1 MIYLSLLALV
11 VALTSFTNPARSFVP
26 KLESRQERF
35 SPNQQRADAVKEAF
49 KHAWDGYYKFAFPN
63 DELLSVTNGSSNSR
77 NGWGASA
84 VDAFSTALV
93 MEIPE
98 VVNQIL
104 DFVPTINFD
113 QTNSEVSLFE
123 TTIRYLGGLLSG
135 QFKILYLKYTRP
147 LISSLAYDLLKGPL
161 SNIASSGAK
170 VDLILQQATHLA
182 DNLAYAFDT
191 PTGIPRNNLFISN
204 KTTNESPTNSL
215 ATIGTLVLE
224 WTHLSDLTGNQT
236 YAKLSQKAQSYLM
249 NPKPASSEPWPGLVG
264 SDISIN
270 TGEFQDA
277 YGGWIGGS
285 DSFYEYLIKM
295 YAYDIS
301 RFETYRDRWILAADS
316 SISHIASTPSS
327 RPDLTFLAQY
337 NGTKLILQSEHLAC
351 FDGGNFIYGGLVLNE
366 QKYIDFGLELV
377 EGCHETY
384 EKTLTGLGPETFR
397 WVTDTTPDNDLDNP
411 QPLANQADFY
421 AKAGFFFDN
430 PVYALRPEV
439 IESFYYAYRATG
451 DNKYQ
456 EWAWNAF
463 LSLNQTCR
471 TASGFAPITDTNKP
485 GGGSFLNFQ
494 ESFFF
499 AEVIKYSYLIHAPE
513 KEWQVEYEGSNPWVY
528 NTEAHP
534 FRVAGSPV

>member
-1 MIYLSLLALV
+1 MILLSLIALF
-11 VALTSFTNPARSFVP
+11 VALISYTNPAQSSIL
-26 KLESRQERF
+26 KLDSRQERF

-49 KHAWDGYYKFAFPN
+49 KHAWDGYYKFAFPK
-63 DELLSVTNGSSNSR
+63 DELLSVSNGSSNSR

-104 DFVPTINFD
+104 DYVPTINFD

-123 TTIRYLGGLLSG
+123 TTIRYLGGLLS
-135 QFKILYLKYTRP
+135 
-147 LISSLAYDLLKGPL
+147 AYDLLKGPL

-170 VDLILQQATHLA
+170 VDLILQKATHLA

-191 PTGIPRNNLFISN
+191 PSGIPRNSLFIQN
-204 KTTNESPTNSL
+204 KTTNESPINTL

-249 NPKPASSEPWPGLVG
+249 NPKPASLEPWPGLVG
-264 SDISIN
+264 TDISVI

-277 YGGWIGGS
+277 NGGWIGGS

-301 RFETYRDRWILAADS
+301 RFEIYRDRWILAADS
-316 SISHIASTPSS
+316 SISHLASHPSS

-337 NGTKLILQSEHLAC
+337 KGIKPIYQSEHLAC

-384 EKTLTGLGPETFR
+384 EKTLTGLGPEIFK
-397 WVTDTTPDNDLDNP
+397 WVTDSTPNNDLDNP
-411 QPLANQADFY
+411 QPPADQADFY
-421 AKAGFFFDN
+421 AKSGFFFDN
-430 PVYALRPEV
+430 PTYALRPEV

-451 DNKYQ
+451 DKKYQ

-471 TASGFAPITDTNKP
+471 TASGFAPISDTNKP
-485 GGGSFLNFQ
+485 GGGSLLDFQ

-513 KEWQVEYEGSNPWVY
+513 KEWQVEHEGSNPW
-528 NTEAHP
+528 
-534 FRVAGSPV
+534 

>member
-1 MIYLSLLALV
+1 MLIV
-11 VALTSFTNPARSFVP
+11 
-26 KLESRQERF
+26 
-35 SPNQQRADAVKEAF
+35 D
-49 KHAWDGYYKFAFPN
+49 
-63 DELLSVTNGSSNSR
+63 R

-170 VDLILQQATHLA
+170 VDLILQQAIHLA

-316 SISHIASTPSS
+316 SISHIASHPSS

-337 NGTKLILQSEHLAC
+337 NGTKHILESEHR
-351 FDGGNFIYGGLVLNE
+351 N
-366 QKYIDFGLELV
+366 
-377 EGCHETY
+377 
-384 EKTLTGLGPETFR
+384 
-397 WVTDTTPDNDLDNP
+397 
-411 QPLANQADFY
+411 
-421 AKAGFFFDN
+421 
-430 PVYALRPEV
+430 
-439 IESFYYAYRATG
+439 S
-451 DNKYQ
+451 
-456 EWAWNAF
+456 
-463 LSLNQTCR
+463 
-471 TASGFAPITDTNKP
+471 
-485 GGGSFLNFQ
+485 
-494 ESFFF
+494 
-499 AEVIKYSYLIHAPE
+499 
-513 KEWQVEYEGSNPWVY
+513 
-528 NTEAHP
+528 P
-534 FRVAGSPV
+534 F